1 MIGLDFPVKP
11 QWIHDVH
18 SLWQPAQPIGELVEA
33 ALAHTMQELGGEK
46 TRRNSLTVIL
56 RYFVATEGGG
66 QSRRTAER
74 DVWVAYSRAYPAST
88 MAPAYLAHLIAQNEV
103 AQEVTRFLVRRHTL
117 GDELDSSEVRRR
129 AASQFGQRKVVTNA
143 ASAFLRTLQYFG
155 VLDVGEGRGAYGYVG
170 RLPVSREIFPLV
182 VWAWWQRHLSPQI
195 DLDGFRDDVAL
206 AFLETHSFDLHWRA
220 HQPALWVLEQ
230 RPDVR
235 RAALKYPEAGALHNA
250 MTALLPQPLPALPQF

>member
-18 SLWQPAQPIGELVEA
+18 ALWQPAQPIGELVEA

-103 AQEVTRFLVRRHTL
+103 AQEATRFLVRRHAL
-117 GDELDSSEVRRR
+117 GDELDSS
-129 AASQFGQRKVVTNA
+129 
-143 ASAFLRTLQYFG
+143 
-155 VLDVGEGRGAYGYVG
+155 
-170 RLPVSREIFPLV
+170 
-182 VWAWWQRHLSPQI
+182 
-195 DLDGFRDDVAL
+195 
-206 AFLETHSFDLHWRA
+206 
-220 HQPALWVLEQ
+220 
-230 RPDVR
+230 DVR
-235 RAALKYPEAGALHNA
+235 RHTASPVRPTQGGDQCGQRFPAEPSVLWRAGRGRAQRGIPVCRPVAGVPRGVSARRLGLVAAASV
-250 MTALLPQPLPALPQF
+250 TAD